1 MSVNSSS
8 TVTGT
13 KNIYLISDFHLVLFQ
28 IQRKWNALS
37 SLCSSKYYSGF
48 NPNWNFPCNMHT
60 LTVCMISEFI
70 FVFLM
75 ISYFRGE
82 LLRLSLVICL
92 KTIFLFFFFLV
103 FYFFNFKIFNS
114 YMRSQ
119 TWTPPPTSLPITF
132 KGLSFGFLILIYCR
146 YIKK

>member
-37 SLCSSKYYSGF
+37 SLCSYKYYSGF
-48 NPNWNFPCNMHT
+48 NTNLNFPCNMHT
-60 LTVCMISEFI
+60 LTVHMISKFI
-70 FVFLM
+70 FIFLM

-92 KTIFLFFFFLV
+92 KTIFLFTKKVNKVYHQKLCL
-103 FYFFNFKIFNS
+103 
-114 YMRSQ
+114 M
-119 TWTPPPTSLPITF
+119 
-132 KGLSFGFLILIYCR
+132 LILGKTDGFQTLRQNLLLNSLYLTLGV
-146 YIKK
+146 